1 MSLFRIFDIAGSAM
15 SAQSVR
21 LNTTASNLANAESVS
36 SSAETTYRA
45 RRPIFAAALADALQ
59 GEGRSS
65 GGDQAA
71 VGVEVKGIVE
81 SQAPLQREYNPAHP
95 MADKDGFIYRPN
107 VNPVEEMADMMSAT
121 RSYQTNVQV
130 ADSAKQMLLQTLRMG
145 KG

>member
-21 LNTTASNLANAESVS
+21 LNTTASNLANADSVS
-36 SSAETTYRA
+36 SSADTTYRA
-45 RRPIFAAALADALQ
+45 RRPVFPATLDDAMG
-59 GEGRSS
+59 GEQS
-65 GGDQAA
+65 A
-71 VGVEVKGIVE
+71 GVQVKGIVE
-81 SQAPLQREYNPAHP
+81 SDAPLLREFNPTHP
-95 MADKDGFIYRPN
+95 LADKDGFIYRPN
-107 VNPVEEMADMMSAT
+107 VNQVEEMADMMSAT

>member
-21 LNTTASNLANAESVS
+21 LNTTARNLANAESVS

-45 RRPIFAAALADALQ
+45 RRPIFASALADVMQ
-59 GEGRSS
+59 GEKEGS
-65 GGDQAA
+65 
-71 VGVEVKGIVE
+71 VGVEVKGVLE
-81 SQAPLQREYNPAHP
+81 SQAPLLREFNPTHP

>member
-1 MSLFRIFDIAGSAM
+1 M
-15 SAQSVR
+15 
-21 LNTTASNLANAESVS
+21 
-36 SSAETTYRA
+36 
-45 RRPIFAAALADALQ
+45 Q
-59 GEGRSS
+59 GEKEG
-65 GGDQAA
+65 A
-71 VGVEVKGIVE
+71 VGVEVKGVLE
-81 SQAPLQREYNPAHP
+81 SQAPLLREFNPTHP

>member
-21 LNTTASNLANAESVS
+21 LNTTASNLANADSVS
-36 SSAETTYRA
+36 SSADTTYRA
-45 RRPIFAAALADALQ
+45 RRPVFAATLGDAMG
-59 GEGRSS
+59 GEQS
-65 GGDQAA
+65 A
-71 VGVEVKGIVE
+71 GVQVKGIVE
-81 SQAPLQREYNPAHP
+81 SDAPLLREYNPTHP
-95 MADKDGFIYRPN
+95 LADKDGFIFRPN
-107 VNPVEEMADMMSAT
+107 VNQVEEMADMMSAS

>member
-21 LNTTASNLANAESVS
+21 LNATASNLANAESVS

-45 RRPIFAAALADALQ
+45 RRPVFASALANVMQ
-59 GEGRSS
+59 GEKEGS
-65 GGDQAA
+65 
-71 VGVEVKGIVE
+71 VGVEVKGVLE
-81 SQAPLQREYNPAHP
+81 SQAPLLREFNPTHP

>member
-59 GEGRSS
+59 GEGPGGS
-65 GGDQAA
+65 GDQAA
-71 VGVEVKGIVE
+71 MGVEVKGIVE

-95 MADKDGFIYRPN
+95 MADKDGFIYRSN
-107 VNPVEEMADMMSAT
+107 VNQVEEMADMMSAS

-130 ADSAKQMLLQTLRMG
+130 ADSAKQMLLQTLRLG